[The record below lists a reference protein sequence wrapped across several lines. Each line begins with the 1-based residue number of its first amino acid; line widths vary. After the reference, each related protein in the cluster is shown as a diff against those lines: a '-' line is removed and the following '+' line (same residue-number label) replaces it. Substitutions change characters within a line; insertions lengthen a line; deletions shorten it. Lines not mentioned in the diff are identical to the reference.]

1 MKGVL
6 SMATLQEKRIN
17 FNPKLTVSN
26 TGGNL
31 STDAGLILVK
41 EFMDSLGFLE
51 LAKSFLQI
59 KDDRTYWRH
68 DNISLLE
75 QLLFQLISG
84 YAADSSAK
92 LLKEDPIFQLIL
104 NKETAASQPS
114 LSRFWDRIDE
124 KTIRQFQDLNQALID
139 KVRLKRNTTEMIID
153 LDSTHSDTFGNQEGT
168 NYNAH
173 YQTNG
178 YHPLVAFDGLTGD
191 FLKAELR
198 SGNVYT
204 SNGVRD
210 FLRPLL
216 NHYSQQLPCTTIL
229 VRGDSGFATPEV
241 YETCELNE
249 SFYVIRLKANAQLA
263 KLAESFILIGDDHH
277 WEEKEVHYYSTS
289 YRAKSWSQERRV
301 CIKSTREA
309 GELIFRHEY
318 VITNCSE
325 NLSAENIFYTYQ
337 NRGTM
342 ENFIKE
348 AKNGFY
354 FDKTDSSTFL
364 ENHARMMISLLAY
377 NIVNFMRTL
386 CLSAK
391 EATLQIDTL
400 RLHLFKVAGKLV
412 RSSRR
417 LLLKLSTT
425 HVFQDSFYQLLEK
438 IQQLCW

>member
-1 MKGVL
+1 
-6 SMATLQEKRIN
+6 MATLQEKRIN

-139 KVRLKRNTTEMIID
+139 NIRLKRNTTEMIID

-178 YHPLVAFDGLTGD
+178 YHPLVAFDGLTG
-191 FLKAELR
+191 
-198 SGNVYT
+198 
-204 SNGVRD
+204 
-210 FLRPLL
+210 
-216 NHYSQQLPCTTIL
+216 
-229 VRGDSGFATPEV
+229 GFATLEV

-325 NLSAENIFYTYQ
+325 NLSAEKIFYTYQ

>member
-1 MKGVL
+1 M
-6 SMATLQEKRIN
+6 
-17 FNPKLTVSN
+17 
-26 TGGNL
+26 
-31 STDAGLILVK
+31 
-41 EFMDSLGFLE
+41 
-51 LAKSFLQI
+51 
-59 KDDRTYWRH
+59 
-68 DNISLLE
+68 
-75 QLLFQLISG
+75 
-84 YAADSSAK
+84 
-92 LLKEDPIFQLIL
+92 
-104 NKETAASQPS
+104 
-114 LSRFWDRIDE
+114 
-124 KTIRQFQDLNQALID
+124 NQALID
-139 KVRLKRNTTEMIID
+139 KVRLKRNTTEMTID

-277 WEEKEVHYYSTS
+277 WEEKEVHYYSMS
-289 YRAKSWSQERRV
+289 YRAKSWSQERWV

-309 GELIFRHEY
+309 GELIFRLEY

-386 CLSAK
+386 FLSAK

>member
-1 MKGVL
+1 
-6 SMATLQEKRIN
+6 MATLQEKRIN

-51 LAKSFLQI
+51 LAKSLLQI

-139 KVRLKRNTTEMIID
+139 KVRLKRNTTEIIID

-241 YETCELNE
+241 YESCEENE
-249 SFYVIRLKANAQLA
+249 SQYVIRLKNNRRLSQLA
-263 KLAESFILIGDDHH
+263 EQSVLYGDNQK
-277 WEEKEVHYYSTS
+277 WEDREVQYFSMPYQ
-289 YRAKSWSQERRV
+289 AQSWSKPRRV
-301 CIKSTREA
+301 CIRSVREA
-309 GELIFRHEY
+309 GELLFHHAFI
-318 VITNCSE
+318 VT
-325 NLSAENIFYTYQ
+325 NLSDNVSPEVIFSLYGK
-337 NRGTM
+337 RGTM

-348 AKNGFY
+348 AKSAFILT
-354 FDKTDSSTFL
+354 KQIAHSSWKITL
-364 ENHARMMISLLAY
+364 E
-377 NIVNFMRTL
+377 
-386 CLSAK
+386 
-391 EATLQIDTL
+391 
-400 RLHLFKVAGKLV
+400 
-412 RSSRR
+412 
-417 LLLKLSTT
+417 
-425 HVFQDSFYQLLEK
+425 
-438 IQQLCW
+438 

>member
-1 MKGVL
+1 
-6 SMATLQEKRIN
+6 MATLQEKRIN

-59 KDDRTYWRH
+59 KEDRTYWRH

-104 NKETAASQPS
+104 NKETATSQPS

-289 YRAKSWSQERRV
+289 YRAKNWSQERRV

-325 NLSAENIFYTYQ
+325 NLSAKNIFYTYQ

-348 AKNGFY
+348 TKNGFY

-364 ENHARMMISLLAY
+364 ENHA
-377 NIVNFMRTL
+377 
-386 CLSAK
+386 
-391 EATLQIDTL
+391 
-400 RLHLFKVAGKLV
+400 
-412 RSSRR
+412 
-417 LLLKLSTT
+417 
-425 HVFQDSFYQLLEK
+425 
-438 IQQLCW
+438 